1 MAATR
6 MTIGQVIEA
15 YVTAE
20 RESEAPSLRN
30 RIVSAGMAAR
40 EEQTLLR
47 AADDALEA
55 AVLDL
60 LAGKSPDLSKA
71 LSRVRERIGK

>member
-1 MAATR
+1 
-6 MTIGQVIEA
+6 
-15 YVTAE
+15 
-20 RESEAPSLRN
+20 
-30 RIVSAGMAAR
+30 MAAR

-71 LSRVRERIGK
+71 LLRVRERIGG